1 MNTIEQ
7 EVAQIISR
15 AAMIPESE
23 VRPEKALA
31 ELGVDS
37 LDHIDCVLRIEKQFQ
52 VEFDPEELPRMRTVS
67 DLVEA
72 VRRARAA

>member
-1 MNTIEQ
+1 MNTIEL

-15 AAMIPESE
+15 VAMIPESE

-37 LDHIDCVLRIEKQFQ
+37 LDHIDCVLRIEKRFQ